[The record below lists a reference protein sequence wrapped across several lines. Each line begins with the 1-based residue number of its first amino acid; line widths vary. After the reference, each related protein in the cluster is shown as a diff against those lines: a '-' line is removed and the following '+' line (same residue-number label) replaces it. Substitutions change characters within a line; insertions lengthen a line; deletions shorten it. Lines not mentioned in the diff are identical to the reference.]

1 MEMAEDVEGV
11 GMKRLNNKDGST
23 IVSVM
28 VAFVILLMA
37 VAMFYTSVT
46 FATQLINRAV
56 DVRQNTE
63 KAMEI
68 FYTDQGATAENSKYI
83 TLVPTGTTSGGSIV
97 MPAKLGTYDTGI
109 HQLAYFVAREGG
121 LGYKRAKN
129 ILEDI
134 FSDGTEYEKKY
145 GNGYN
150 SYTGNNYNEYIKSK
164 NDGEYPPA
172 LITELKSAE
181 KVLEEYF
188 KEAVAMPDNLT
199 WHANNTSERKQSGY
213 YLIASNVDQPWEANM
228 IYIDGHLYVATK
240 TETKNGVKT
249 NSHENTAQFYK
260 YTKQELIDALSG
272 KETGKTELDV
282 MKLSE
287 KFLKVS

>member
-11 GMKRLNNKDGST
+11 EMKRLNNKNGST

-83 TLVPTGTTSGGSIV
+83 TLVPTGATSGGSIV

-134 FSDGTEYEKKY
+134 FSDGTEFESIY
-145 GNGYN
+145 GKNNNAYG
-150 SYTGNNYNEYIKSK
+150 GDNYNKFIKYK
-164 NDGEYPPA
+164 NNGEYPPA
-172 LITELKSAE
+172 LITEIKAAE
-181 KVLEEYF
+181 KVLQEYF
-188 KEAVAMPDNLT
+188 KEPVALPDDLT
-199 WHANNTSERKQSGY
+199 WHANNTAERKQSGY
-213 YLIASNVDQPWEANM
+213 YLIANNVGQQWEANM

-240 TETKNGVKT
+240 TETKNGVKK
-249 NSHENTAQFYK
+249 NSHENTAQFHQ

-272 KETGKTELDV
+272 KETGKTDLDKL
-282 MKLSE
+282 KLSD